1 MVVRRCPKC
10 MREMEVDVYHYEHE
24 TVYVYKCRK
33 CGYVERHHYPAREPK
48 PYEPKIP
55 ETWKRRV
62 RRWTG

>member
-1 MVVRRCPKC
+1 MGEV
-10 MREMEVDVYHYEHE
+10 EVDVYHYEHE

-55 ETWKRRV
+55 EKWKKRV
-62 RRWTG
+62 RRWIG